1 MKTSYTRIFAGLG
14 FILFGGLLLLDSLNI
29 NGFDNLLGTWWP
41 LFVIG
46 AGLLVFLNDFRSY
59 LWALLISGFGVVYLL
74 RNLGV
79 ADFNPWQIFWPAVII
94 VIGLSVIFRRPGMD
108 QKMTDEQS
116 DDVSA
121 ILGGV
126 DHTNKSDDYKGGKVT
141 AIMGGVKIDLRKAV
155 IKDGAILDVFT
166 LMGGIELVVPE
177 NVTVK
182 SKAMVIL
189 GGIENKAQ
197 TTADRKSPT
206 LYVTGEVIM
215 GGVEVKI

>member
-29 NGFDNLLGTWWP
+29 NGFDNVLGTWWP

-59 LWALLISGFGVVYLL
+59 LWALLITGFGVAYLL

-79 ADFNPWQIFWPAVII
+79 AEFNPWQAFWPAVII

-108 QKMTDEQS
+108 HKLTEQQS

-126 DHTNKSDDYKGGKVT
+126 DHVNKSEDYKGGKIT

-155 IKDGAILDVFT
+155 IKDEATLDVFA
-166 LMGGIELVVPE
+166 LMGGVELIVPE
-177 NVTVK
+177 NVVVK
-182 SKAMVIL
+182 SKAMVIM

-197 TTADRKSPT
+197 TTAEKRSPT
-206 LYVTGEVIM
+206 LYITGEIFM